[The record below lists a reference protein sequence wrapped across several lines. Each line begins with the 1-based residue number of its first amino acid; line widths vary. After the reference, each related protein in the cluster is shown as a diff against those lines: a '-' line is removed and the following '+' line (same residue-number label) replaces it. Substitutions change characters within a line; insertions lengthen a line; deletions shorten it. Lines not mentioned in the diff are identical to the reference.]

1 MTTAIQGIFAVR
13 PYTPHC
19 QVIHD
24 EGDHAVIGIS
34 SGNSYFTHDRVLEL
48 ARWGLDHFRQVDLI
62 WTDMHVAEMFV
73 ALGYPEAEAQRKAVK
88 NLRGV
93 RAKVTAAVA
102 ALDPEGERLRGRPM
116 SALLELPAYQRI
128 RSRLDTLMTDDP
140 EFREVCDQ
148 LAARFL
154 ADKLNGQPPTELQR
168 EVCIKYVCAEVPL
181 FLDTPEIL
189 GVSSSLNCYHQALPL
204 AELLYARGWGLRAS
218 RNQGHA
224 VITPAEEAEE
234 QDRSA

>member
-1 MTTAIQGIFAVR
+1 MTTAIRTGTFAVR

-19 QVIHD
+19 RVIHD

-34 SGNSYFTHDRVLEL
+34 SGNGYFTHERVLDL
-48 ARWGLDHFRQVDLI
+48 AGWGLAQFRQVDLI
-62 WTDMHVAEMFV
+62 WTDMHVAEMFE
-73 ALGYPEAEAQRKAVK
+73 ALGYPPVEAQRKAVK

-93 RAKVTAAVA
+93 RAKVTAAVSS
-102 ALDPEGERLRGRPM
+102 LDPDGERLRGRPM

-128 RSRLDTLMTDDP
+128 RTQLDALLTQDP

-154 ADKLNGQPPTELQR
+154 ADKLNGRPPTDRQR

-181 FLDTPEIL
+181 FLDTPAIL
-189 GVSSSLNCYHQALPL
+189 DVPSSLNCYHQALPL

-224 VITPAEEAEE
+224 VITPADTEE
-234 QDRSA
+234 RSA

>member
-1 MTTAIQGIFAVR
+1 MTTATTGVFAVR

-34 SGNSYFTHDRVLEL
+34 SGNGYFTHERVLDL
-48 ARWGLDHFRQVDLI
+48 ANWGLEHFRQVDLI
-62 WTDMHVAEMFV
+62 WTDMHVAEMFE
-73 ALGYPEAEAQRKAVK
+73 ALGYPPVEAQRKAVK

-93 RAKVTAAVA
+93 RAKVTGAVGF
-102 ALDPEGERLRGRPM
+102 LDPEGKRLRGRPM
-116 SALLELPAYQRI
+116 SALLDIPAYQRI
-128 RSRLDTLMTDDP
+128 RTRLDDLLTADP

-154 ADKLNGQPPTELQR
+154 AGKLNGQPPTDRQR

-181 FLDTPEIL
+181 FLDTPAIL
-189 GVSSSLNCYHQALPL
+189 DVPSSLNCYHQALPL
-204 AELLYARGWGLRAS
+204 AELLYARGYGLRAS

-224 VITPAEEAEE
+224 IINPADTQE
-234 QDRSA
+234 QPA